1 MACSMVN
8 GKRLIT
14 NVYKTWFIRAPK
26 LANYAFKNVMRLQ
39 QLSSINCGAK
49 GIFGFLRVGRASL
62 PTLGSRKGK
71 FCPYTFHEEF
81 LLSACR
87 PWCLSIHWHWQQNF
101 MPKFMIY
108 VWSQFCQFCP
118 SWKLVISAQP
128 KKLHFSQWMN
138 IIVWI
143 LHPVL
148 DIGTSTEPPF
158 CTWFLP
164 AATPA
169 GSLHDKWTPVK
180 ELMKAFR
187 SQRDMGSLVIEVTE
201 LNSEVRRDL

>member
-1 MACSMVN
+1 M
-8 GKRLIT
+8 K
-14 NVYKTWFIRAPK
+14 
-26 LANYAFKNVMRLQ
+26 
-39 QLSSINCGAK
+39 
-49 GIFGFLRVGRASL
+49 
-62 PTLGSRKGK
+62 
-71 FCPYTFHEEF
+71 
-81 LLSACR
+81 
-87 PWCLSIHWHWQQNF
+87 
-101 MPKFMIY
+101 
-108 VWSQFCQFCP
+108 
-118 SWKLVISAQP
+118 
-128 KKLHFSQWMN
+128 

-148 DIGTSTEPPF
+148 DIGTITEPPF

-164 AATPA
+164 AAKPA